1 MIKPDYIRYFKV
13 IDDMHDTMYQQ
24 TVFHVQLQ
32 AWKYTMKSIDQ
43 LVVDDLN
50 HISNEKT
57 TLVKEKGTLS
67 KMAVFLFILGES

>member
-1 MIKPDYIRYFKV
+1 MIMLFLMIKPDYIKYFKV

-57 TLVKEKGTLS
+57 TLVK
-67 KMAVFLFILGES
+67 

>member
-1 MIKPDYIRYFKV
+1 IRYFKL
-13 IDDMHDTMYQQ
+13 INDMRDTMYQQ
-24 TVFHVQLQ
+24 TVFHVQPQ

-57 TLVKEKGTLS
+57 TLVK
-67 KMAVFLFILGES
+67 

>member
-1 MIKPDYIRYFKV
+1 IRYFKV

-57 TLVKEKGTLS
+57 TLVK
-67 KMAVFLFILGES
+67 

>member
-1 MIKPDYIRYFKV
+1 MVLVALWPLMIMLFLMIKPDYIRYFKL
-13 IDDMHDTMYQQ
+13 INDMRDTMYQQ
-24 TVFHVQLQ
+24 TVFHVQPQ

-57 TLVKEKGTLS
+57 TLVK
-67 KMAVFLFILGES
+67 

>member
-1 MIKPDYIRYFKV
+1 MVFLRLTSTTGIRYFKV

-57 TLVKEKGTLS
+57 TLVK
-67 KMAVFLFILGES
+67 

>member
-1 MIKPDYIRYFKV
+1 MLFLMIKPDYIRYFKL
-13 IDDMHDTMYQQ
+13 INDMRDTMYQK
-24 TVFHVQLQ
+24 TVFHVQPQ

-57 TLVKEKGTLS
+57 TLVK
-67 KMAVFLFILGES
+67 

>member
-1 MIKPDYIRYFKV
+1 MLFLMIKPDYIRYFKL
-13 IDDMHDTMYQQ
+13 INDMRDTINDMRDTMYQQ
-24 TVFHVQLQ
+24 TVFHVQPQ

-57 TLVKEKGTLS
+57 TLVK
-67 KMAVFLFILGES
+67 

>member
-1 MIKPDYIRYFKV
+1 MLFLMIKPDYIRYFKL
-13 IDDMHDTMYQQ
+13 INDMRDTMYQQ
-24 TVFHVQLQ
+24 TVFHVQSQ

-57 TLVKEKGTLS
+57 TLVK
-67 KMAVFLFILGES
+67 

>member
-1 MIKPDYIRYFKV
+1 MLKDVNVGMSHLLVRGAIILV
-13 IDDMHDTMYQQ
+13 VGI
-24 TVFHVQLQ
+24 VFHVQPQ

-57 TLVKEKGTLS
+57 TLVK
-67 KMAVFLFILGES
+67 